1 MASKLSDRFEER
13 PDAEAI
19 FALFVRNANAQAV
32 AEETRRSRPPRPAPA
47 FELPGDTDV
56 NTTPRSVVFD
66 SNLAHSRHP
75 VPSGHV
81 VLLTQR
87 KKVAVDLDAE
97 DTQETP
103 ALTEEAAR
111 QVVATFE
118 SGRASSADRLSK
130 HDAAANDVRRGV
142 RRDVPRVVQ
151 KKAARRNEAEAA
163 KVVPDVASVAPPP
176 PPVPEKSEDGHM
188 PAGELERILTDMT
201 VLRRYDRG
209 GLVRQRLEE
218 LVARYPEDLLLLRR
232 IAEFHL
238 ENDDPQGAIDM
249 LFLLAGRLF
258 ERRNVLGM
266 RQALEQVLVLDPKH
280 KRAYKLLG
288 LLEQRPDTG
297 TG

>member
-1 MASKLSDRFEER
+1 MPSELSDRFEER

-19 FALFVRNANAQAV
+19 FALFVRNANAQAA
-32 AEETRRSRPPRPAPA
+32 AEGTRRSRPPLSEPS
-47 FELPGDTDV
+47 FEVTGDTEV
-56 NTTPRSVVFD
+56 STSPQSVVFD
-66 SNLAHSRHP
+66 SNLADARHP

-87 KKVAVDLDAE
+87 KKVAVDLDAD

-118 SGRASSADRLSK
+118 SGRASSAGRAVRK
-130 HDAAANDVRRGV
+130 PDAAANEVRM
-142 RRDVPRVVQ
+142 
-151 KKAARRNEAEAA
+151 NEVEAA
-163 KVVPDVASVAPPP
+163 LVVPDVANVAPPP

-188 PAGELERILTDMT
+188 PAGELERVLTDMT
-201 VLRRYDRG
+201 VLRRYDHG

-238 ENDDPQGAIDM
+238 ETDDAQGAIDM

-258 ERRNVLGM
+258 ERRNVVGM